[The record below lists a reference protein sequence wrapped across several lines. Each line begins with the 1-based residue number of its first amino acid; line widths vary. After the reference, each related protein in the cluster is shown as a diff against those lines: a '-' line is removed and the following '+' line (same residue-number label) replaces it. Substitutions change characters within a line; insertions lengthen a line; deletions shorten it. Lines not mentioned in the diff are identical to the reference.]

1 MMKKYLFILF
11 LLPISLMSQN
21 KDIIIIEGKKY
32 KGKLLEYSNID
43 IRDSESGHL
52 TFFIDRIQDTVKIKN
67 NSSYK
72 MRLKILLIFM
82 NLRRKAGII

>member
-52 TFFIDRIQDTVKIKN
+52 TFFIDRFQDSVKGKEK
-67 NSSYK
+67 S
-72 MRLKILLIFM
+72 RFQ
-82 NLRRKAGII
+82 GGQG